1 MQAAQALYVKNLL
14 RIAVDWNIPVACNR
28 VSADFIISS
37 SLRTGEYSEF
47 WTITRT
53 TGTGS

>member
-1 MQAAQALYVKNLL
+1 VQAAQALYVKNLL

-37 SLRTGEYSEF
+37 SLMTGEYSEF